1 MFLKGSRSVGQLDAR
16 QVAKSAAGALL
27 LTVLVLLW
35 TPAARADED
44 RSTAGGD
51 IVVAEGST
59 ANDIACVF
67 CTVRVKGDVKGDVAI
82 AFGRLEVDPGHE
94 ISGDVAVFAGRVKL
108 GEHSRVGG
116 DVAIVGRLQDE
127 SATVGGSRAVVPGE
141 ILLVPFALLAGLIWL
156 IVHLVQRNRYRPSY
170 PPGYP
175 GQRV

>member
-1 MFLKGSRSVGQLDAR
+1 MFFKGSRSVGQGGVR
-16 QVAKSAAGALL
+16 RVAKSAAGTLI
-27 LTVLVLLW
+27 LTALVLFW
-35 TPAARADED
+35 T
-44 RSTAGGD
+44 STAKADDDAVAAGRE

-67 CTVRVKGDVKGDVAI
+67 CDVHVHGDVKGDVAI
-82 AFGRLEVDPGHE
+82 AFGNLEVDPGHE
-94 ISGDVAVFAGRVKL
+94 IAGDVAVFAGRVRL
-108 GEHSRVGG
+108 ADHSRVNG

-127 SATVGGSRAVVPGE
+127 AATVNGSRAVVPGE
-141 ILLVPFALLAGLIWL
+141 ILLVPLALLAGLIWL